1 MKQIIAFTV
10 VSIKM
15 YFRTREAV
23 LWNFIFPLFLFI
35 IYVTAFAGMYG
46 GDFIAKDKAIA
57 DNLAKILTITFMS
70 GGLFSLAISITVM
83 REKGIFRRYQVT
95 PLRSSTIVIGLILRH
110 LVFMF
115 IATAFLFLI
124 AKIVYKANFAGNIV
138 DWFTVCLLGIFTF
151 GALGFCVAGIA
162 KTNQAASGIANIF
175 FMPLMFLSGATIPYF
190 LFPQWLK
197 NVADFLPSTHLNN
210 LLQASLVYGQAP
222 GAAFKT
228 SMILLGFGIAFMIIA
243 TILNSRRE
251 N

>member
-10 VSIKM
+10 ISLKM

-23 LWNFIFPLFLFI
+23 LWNFIFPVFLFI

-46 GDFIAKDKAIA
+46 ESLSKEAAVA

-70 GGLFSLAISITVM
+70 GGLFSLAISITVL

-95 PLRSSTIVIGLILRH
+95 PVRPSTLVIGLILRH
-110 LVFMF
+110 LVFMSLV
-115 IATAFLFLI
+115 TVFLFLI
-124 AKIVYKANFAGNIV
+124 AKILYGATFAGNIL
-138 DWFTVCLLGIFTF
+138 DWIVVSLLGIFTF
-151 GALGFCVAGIA
+151 GALGFCVAAFA
-162 KTNQAASGIANIF
+162 KTNQAASGIGNIF

-197 NVADFLPSTHLNN
+197 NVASFLPSTHLNN
-210 LLQASLVYGQAP
+210 LLQASLVYGKTP
-222 GAAFKT
+222 GQILKPA
-228 SMILLGFGIAFMIIA
+228 MILLGFGIAFV
-243 TILNSRRE
+243 ILASLLSRRNE

>member
-1 MKQIIAFTV
+1 
-10 VSIKM
+10 M

-23 LWNFIFPLFLFI
+23 LWNFIFPVFLFI
-35 IYVTAFAGMYG
+35 IYVTAFSGMYG
-46 GDFIAKDKAIA
+46 DSISKELAVA

-70 GGLFSLAISITVM
+70 GGLFSLAISITVL

-95 PLRSSTIVIGLILRH
+95 PVRSSTIVIGLILRH

-115 IATAFLFLI
+115 LVTICLFLI
-124 AKIVYKANFAGNIV
+124 AKIVYRATFAGNIL
-138 DWFTVCLLGIFTF
+138 DWFTVSLLGIFIF
-151 GALGFCVAGIA
+151 GALGFCVSGIA

-197 NVADFLPSTHLNN
+197 DIASFLPSTHLNN
-210 LLQASLVYGQAP
+210 LLQASLVYGKTP
-222 GAAFKT
+222 GEAFKT
-228 SMILLGFGIAFMIIA
+228 SIILLGFGVVFTVIA
-243 TILNSRRE
+243 ILLNRRRE